1 MENKL
6 CALHVNL
13 RFHERES
20 TLSSSLFV
28 VHCID
33 DISNFHLYKEDSLM
47 KEFESQ
53 DLENVPN
60 IFSKVICILFSVIP
74 DILQTDH
81 YEKLK
86 DVSDIYFRLVSWQ
99 FNSYLVSLLSY
110 YF

>member
-1 MENKL
+1 M
-6 CALHVNL
+6 CAFHVNL

-20 TLSSSLFV
+20 TLFSSLFV

-33 DISNFHLYKEDSLM
+33 DISNFHLYEEDSLM

-53 DLENVPN
+53 DLENVPS

-74 DILQTDH
+74 DILQMEQ

-86 DVSDIYFRLVSWQ
+86 DVSDIYFRLVS
-99 FNSYLVSLLSY
+99 SYFKS
-110 YF
+110 